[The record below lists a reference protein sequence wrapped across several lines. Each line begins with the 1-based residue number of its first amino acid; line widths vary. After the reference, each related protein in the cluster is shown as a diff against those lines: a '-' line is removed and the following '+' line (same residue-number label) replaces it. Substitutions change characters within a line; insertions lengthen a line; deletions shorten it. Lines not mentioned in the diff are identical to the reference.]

1 MAQQLFELPPTQE
14 QRMRMSYDDFLMT
27 FDENVQ
33 AEWIDGEA
41 IIFMPPTTIHQRV
54 VFFLARLLSLYTDLF
69 RLGEVFTSP
78 IQMRAQPDGPTREP
92 DIAYIANQH
101 RDRITRQRLAG
112 PADLVVEVVS
122 DESVARDRADK
133 FFEYQDM
140 GVCEYWIIDPRPG
153 KERVDCYWLDA
164 DDRYQPTP
172 PDEQGRYHA
181 RVLPGFWFR
190 VTWLWQE
197 SPPDPL
203 TALAEMRG
211 VPPSTLQALRDALT
225 STEH

>member
-1 MAQQLFELPPTQE
+1 MAQQLFELPPIQE
-14 QRMRMSYDDFLMT
+14 QRMRMSYDEFVAA
-27 FDENVQ
+27 FDETVQ
-33 AEWIDGEA
+33 AEWVDGEVV
-41 IIFMPPTTIHQRV
+41 IFMPPTTIHQRV
-54 VFFLARLLSLYTDLF
+54 VFFLARLLSLYTDVL
-69 RLGEVFTSP
+69 RTGEIFTSP
-78 IQMRAQPDGPTREP
+78 IQMRAQPDGPAREP
-92 DIAYIANQH
+92 HIAYIANEH

-122 DESVARDRADK
+122 DESVGRDRVDK

-140 GVCEYWIIDPRPG
+140 GVREYWIIDPRPG
-153 KERVDCYWLDA
+153 KERVDCYWLDV

-181 RVLPGFWFR
+181 RVLLGFWFR
-190 VTWLWQE
+190 AAWLWQE

-225 STEH
+225 KTD

>member
-1 MAQQLFELPPTQE
+1 MAQQLFEMPPE
-14 QRMRMSYDDFLMT
+14 QRVRMSYDEFLAA

-33 AEWIDGEA
+33 AEWVDGEV
-41 IIFMPPTTIHQRV
+41 IIFMPPTTLHQRV

-69 RLGEVFTSP
+69 RTGEVFTSP
-78 IQMRAQPDGPTREP
+78 IQMRALPNGNAREP
-92 DIAYIANQH
+92 DIAYVANEH

-122 DESVARDRADK
+122 DESVGRDRTDK
-133 FFEYQDM
+133 FFEYQDI
-140 GVCEYWIIDPRPG
+140 GVREYWIIDPRPG

-164 DDRYQPTP
+164 NARYQPTP

-190 VTWLWQE
+190 ATWLWQE

-211 VPPSTLQALRDALT
+211 VPSSTLQALRDALT
-225 STEH
+225 SIGR